1 MRRKT
6 IKAKTKRDD
15 IVSNDGNKME
25 YVLETVASIT
35 PADEA
40 FQVKARAKWNSCAKP
55 LGSLGVLEDM
65 VTELCA
71 LKQTL
76 TPELS
81 KRVAAIFCADNGV
94 VAEGVTQT
102 GAEVTRLVANQ
113 LAAGRS
119 SVNRMASV
127 ANVDVLPVD
136 IGMLA
141 PASPGDVPAG
151 IRQCAVASGTENIMH
166 GPAMTKEQLF
176 AALYEGIRLVKDL
189 KDDGADIL
197 IAGEMGIG
205 NTTTSSAVAS
215 VLLEKDPEEVTG
227 KGAGLTDEALLRK
240 VEVIREAIRVNAPNK
255 DDAYEVLQ
263 KLGGYDLVGMCGL
276 YLGGA
281 AFGVPV
287 LMDGFPSSVA
297 ALSAIRICPNAA
309 KAIFASHVSA
319 EPAGQMVVKAL
330 NKTAPIAAGLRLG
343 EGTGGVAAVPLLD
356 MALTVFEEAYTF
368 EEGGIEPYEEL

>member
-1 MRRKT
+1 M
-6 IKAKTKRDD
+6 
-15 IVSNDGNKME
+15 SNIANKIE

-35 PADEA
+35 PIDEA
-40 FQVKARAKWNSCAKP
+40 FQEKARAKWNSCAKP

-65 VTELCA
+65 VTDLCA

-76 TPELS
+76 TPDLS
-81 KRVAAIFCADNGV
+81 KRVAVIFCADNGV

-127 ANVDVLPVD
+127 AKVDVLPVD

-141 PASPGDVPAG
+141 PASFGDVPSK
-151 IRQCAVASGTENIMH
+151 IRQCPVAYGTENMMH

-176 AALYEGIRLVKDL
+176 AALYEGIRVVKDL
-189 KDDGADIL
+189 KDDGVQLL

-205 NTTTSSAVAS
+205 NTTTSSAIVSA
-215 VLLEKDPEEVTG
+215 LFEKDPAEVTG
-227 KGAGLTDEALLRK
+227 KGAGLTEKALLRK
-240 VEVIREAIRVNAPNK
+240 VDVIREAIRVNCPNQE
-255 DDAYEVLQ
+255 DVYDVLQ

-287 LMDGFPSSVA
+287 LMDGFPSAVA
-297 ALSAIRICPNAA
+297 ALCATRICPNAR

-319 EPAGQMVVKAL
+319 EPAGQMVL
-330 NKTAPIAAGLRLG
+330 NAIGKSAPISAGLRLG